1 MPVMLSTG
9 KRIRV
14 SVLLYT
20 ANVSVVFYLFVG
32 RCTAE
37 NKYIDIDV

>member
-14 SVLLYT
+14 SVLYT